1 MVNRNASFTTVSLE
15 DMSDDEVE
23 ARACSFLQKDGVCFA
38 VISTKWP
45 EEFLVSKA
53 LLLEV
58 YMRMSIFM
66 HRNPMKSTMLF

>member
-1 MVNRNASFTTVSLE
+1 MHLSLVSVE

-23 ARACSFLQKDGVCFA
+23 ARACSFLQKDAVCFA

-58 YMRMSIFM
+58 YILKCPFLC
-66 HRNPMKSTMLF
+66 TEIQ